1 MSSTSIPSP
10 GAPLAPTASGL
21 LEAFEPSSPFF
32 LATPSRTLLARG
44 VETAISAP
52 LRDGA
57 LVAQVAAALTAGS
70 RAVVGAVPFDD
81 RAAAQLIVPRGLDGA
96 GPLAAP
102 RSTGARLAAELAIR
116 SVPERARYASGVAEA
131 VERMRTGALR
141 KVVLSRTLEVDLQAG
156 LDVRGLLH
164 RLASQNPGGHTFAV
178 ALPDAAGA
186 RRTLIGA
193 SPELL
198 VARSGLTVVAEPLA
212 GSAARSPDPAEDR
225 RRASAL
231 LVSAKDRHEHAI
243 VADAVAA
250 ALRPYCRHLD
260 VPAVPSLR
268 HTRTMWHLASRISGE
283 LADPS
288 MSALALACALHPTP
302 AVCGDPLPMAR
313 AAIAEIEP
321 FDRGFFTGMVGW
333 CDASGDGE
341 WAVTIRCAEVAE
353 RSLRLFAGAGIV
365 AGSDPEH
372 ELAETTA
379 KLQTMLDALGI
390 VRGGE
395 VAS

>member
-10 GAPLAPTASGL
+10 GAPRAPTASGL

-44 VETAISAP
+44 VEATIGAP

-57 LVAQVAAALTAGS
+57 LVAQVAAALTGGA

-81 RAAAQLIVPRGLDGA
+81 RAAAHLIVPRGLDQA

-102 RSTGARLAAELAIR
+102 RSTGARLAAELAVR

-141 KVVLSRTLEVDLQAG
+141 KVVLSRTVEVDLQAA
-156 LDVRGLLH
+156 LDVRALLH

-178 ALPDAAGA
+178 GLPDAAGA

-212 GSAARSPDPAEDR
+212 GSAARSSDPAVDR

-231 LVSAKDRHEHAI
+231 LVSEKDRHEHAI

-250 ALRPYCRHLD
+250 VLRPYCRHLD
-260 VPAVPSLR
+260 VPAAPSLR
-268 HTRTMWHLASRISGE
+268 PTRTMWHLASRISGE
-283 LADPS
+283 LADPT

-302 AVCGDPLPMAR
+302 AVCGDPLPLAR

>member
-1 MSSTSIPSP
+1 
-10 GAPLAPTASGL
+10 
-21 LEAFEPSSPFF
+21 
-32 LATPSRTLLARG
+32 
-44 VETAISAP
+44 
-52 LRDGA
+52 
-57 LVAQVAAALTAGS
+57 
-70 RAVVGAVPFDD
+70 VGA
-81 RAAAQLIVPRGLDGA
+81 A
-96 GPLAAP
+96 
-102 RSTGARLAAELAIR
+102 
-116 SVPERARYASGVAEA
+116 
-131 VERMRTGALR
+131 
-141 KVVLSRTLEVDLQAG
+141 
-156 LDVRGLLH
+156 
-164 RLASQNPGGHTFAV
+164 
-178 ALPDAAGA
+178 
-186 RRTLIGA
+186 
-193 SPELL
+193 
-198 VARSGLTVVAEPLA
+198 PLA
-212 GSAARSPDPAEDR
+212 GSAARSPDPAEDQ

-260 VPAVPSLR
+260 VPAAPSLR
-268 HTRTMWHLASRISGE
+268 HTRTMWHLASHISGE

-302 AVCGDPLPMAR
+302 AVCGDPLPLAR

-341 WAVTIRCAEVAE
+341 WAVTIRCAEVAD